1 MLYLRMLKFSVCCL
15 AILGAL
21 NCKEAAAQAPDRTVL
36 GSNSADASSWL
47 AGVHAGYN
55 WQQGTLVYGFESDLQ
70 ATHLNSSMAGG
81 LRYFAPSPPPP
92 PDLASTLAS
101 VDWYGTFRGRVG
113 ATVGSLLL
121 YLTAGVAY
129 GDVTLSSTF
138 SAFGLSTNGQTR
150 QLKAG
155 PVAGAGFEYLLM
167 PNVMLTFGYQFVD
180 LGSINVASSVSGSS
194 GCCTSIDLRQS
205 ANAHAQF
212 HTAMLG
218 LSWRFAP
225 ASSSP
230 WAGGYGGVHG
240 GGAWGNDA
248 SAVYTGSSR
257 STFIFN

>member
-15 AILGAL
+15 AILGIL

-81 LRYFAPSPPPP
+81 LRYFAPSPPAPL
-92 PDLASTLAS
+92 DLASTLAS

-150 QLKAG
+150 QL
-155 PVAGAGFEYLLM
+155 
-167 PNVMLTFGYQFVD
+167 
-180 LGSINVASSVSGSS
+180 
-194 GCCTSIDLRQS
+194 
-205 ANAHAQF
+205 
-212 HTAMLG
+212 
-218 LSWRFAP
+218 
-225 ASSSP
+225 
-230 WAGGYGGVHG
+230 
-240 GGAWGNDA
+240 
-248 SAVYTGSSR
+248 
-257 STFIFN
+257 